1 MKGPGIFSMLQIA
14 AGLSMA
20 GPMFVVGFE
29 FVRTDRIVAGIG
41 FFLLGAIALYFP
53 TYLVKRIGGPRN
65 WLRWLASS
73 VWSAVKPGPD
83 SSGDRESA
91 NGDDS
96 QRQSLQSTV
105 FGTRRQT
112 ESTVE
117 AAEKAKEPEKAEKT
131 EKTETGE
138 MTEKERESASET
150 ESTRSSRL
158 ERFLRR

>member
-73 VWSAVKPGPD
+73 VWSAVKPGSD
-83 SSGDRESA
+83 SSGDRESV

-96 QRQSLQSTV
+96 RRQSLQSTV

-117 AAEKAKEPEKAEKT
+117 TAEKAKEPEKAEKT
-131 EKTETGE
+131 ETVE
-138 MTEKERESASET
+138 MTEKERKSDSEA